1 MTKTFFAAVAIAAL
15 GVVALPSA
23 GEAKPQARFH
33 VVDGDT
39 GRVVYDDGRN
49 DGGCVFR
56 RRFVGYDY
64 WGNPRFRKVYHC
76 Y

>member
-1 MTKTFFAAVAIAAL
+1 MYKLLLAGALVATVGTIAAITP
-15 GVVALPSA
+15 ADA
-23 GEAKPQARFH
+23 RKNNRFH

-39 GRVVYDDGRN
+39 GQVLYNDGRN

>member
-1 MTKTFFAAVAIAAL
+1 MSKLLLAAVLATSAGTL
-15 GVVALPSA
+15 ALPSVA
-23 GEAKPQARFH
+23 DAKGQSRFS